1 MKAKVTFDYPTIEG
15 MIYAGTIVKVSAEDF
30 NSKRHSEKVKGV
42 SDVGKIVWVP
52 KKLLE
57 EIKWNL

>member
-1 MKAKVTFDYPTIEG
+1 

-30 NSKRHSEKVKGV
+30 NSKHHSEKVKGV

-57 EIKWNL
+57 EIK

>member
-30 NSKRHSEKVKGV
+30 NSKHHSN
-42 SDVGKIVWVP
+42 W
-52 KKLLE
+52 LLGFS
-57 EIKWNL
+57 ILSYTTV